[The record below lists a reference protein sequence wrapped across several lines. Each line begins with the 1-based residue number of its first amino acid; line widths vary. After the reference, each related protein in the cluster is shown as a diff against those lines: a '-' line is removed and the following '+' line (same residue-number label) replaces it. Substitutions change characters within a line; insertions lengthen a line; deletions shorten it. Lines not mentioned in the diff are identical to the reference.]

1 MIDRKRSENLP
12 PGPRGLPIIGNML
25 DVKSLL
31 KKIQFHVRVWCY
43 LAEIYGPVVHLKLI
57 FGQSLIIVSGRNAIV
72 EMLSRNEFDGRPN
85 NFEIRLR
92 TRGERR
98 GLIFNDGDVWSEHR
112 RFTVKTLKH
121 LGFDK
126 TNMEDMILDDTVSLL
141 KMIEKLADKKGPITE
156 IYDLVSIA
164 VIASFWFLITG
175 SNCTFFVRF
184 QLDQENPKLKE
195 VIALM
200 KENVKGYNTAGRII
214 NYLPFLR
221 YIFPNLTGYTQIQER
236 HNRMWLYFKK
246 MIRIHDETKIQN
258 EPTNLID
265 IYLNEMKMRCTN
277 LSSPSCFNDE
287 NLIALI
293 RDLFVASIE
302 TTTNTIGFVIAF
314 LSVKQDIQKK
324 IHDELDDVLGKDI
337 LPRLANRNRLPYLQA
352 TLAEVARMG
361 NVGPTSVPHRAINDA
376 TLLGY
381 NIKKDSIML
390 ANFMSVHM
398 DENHWGDPNVF
409 RPERFI
415 NENGEYCDDPW
426 IMTFGLGI
434 RIYYAIIIFI
444 NVSPYYTFIF
454 FVYLLIII
462 FSFCCTGRR
471 RCPGEILAKN
481 ILFLVTA
488 CMLQKFYFAIAP
500 GYPEPNLLG
509 IDGFTISPPPIN
521 LVIKKRI

>member
-1 MIDRKRSENLP
+1 MIDQKRSENLP
-12 PGPRGLPIIGNML
+12 PGPRGLPIIGNIL

-31 KKIQFHVRVWCY
+31 KKIQFHARVWCY
-43 LAEIYGPVVHLKLI
+43 LAEIYGPVVHLKLG
-57 FGQSLIIVSGRNAIV
+57 FGQSLIIVSGRNAVI
-72 EMLSRNEFDGRPN
+72 EMLTRTEFDGRAN

-92 TRGERR
+92 TGGERR

-175 SNCTFFVRF
+175 SKF

-195 VIALM
+195 VIAIM
-200 KENVKGYNTAGRII
+200 KENVKDYNTAGRII

-221 YIFPNLTGYTQIQER
+221 YIFPSLTGYTEVQER

-246 MIRIHDETKIQN
+246 MIRRHDETKIQN

-265 IYLNEMKMRCTN
+265 IYLNEMKTRCTN
-277 LSSPSCFNDE
+277 LSSPSYFNDE

-361 NVGPTSVPHRAINDA
+361 NVGPTSVPHRAINDT

-390 ANFMSVHM
+390 ANLMSVHM

-426 IMTFGLGI
+426 IMTFGLG
-434 RIYYAIIIFI
+434 
-444 NVSPYYTFIF
+444 
-454 FVYLLIII
+454 
-462 FSFCCTGRR
+462 RR
-471 RCPGEILAKN
+471 RCPGKILAKN

-521 LVIKKRI
+521 LVVKKRI

>member
-1 MIDRKRSENLP
+1 MLFFVINAIIILLFVKIIIDRKRSENLP

-57 FGQSLIIVSGRNAIV
+57 FGQSLIIVSGRNAVV
-72 EMLSRNEFDGRPN
+72 EMLSRTEFDGRPN

-175 SNCTFFVRF
+175 SKF

-426 IMTFGLGI
+426 IMTFGLG
-434 RIYYAIIIFI
+434 
-444 NVSPYYTFIF
+444 
-454 FVYLLIII
+454 
-462 FSFCCTGRR
+462 RR

>member
-12 PGPRGLPIIGNML
+12 PGPPGLPIIGNMW
-25 DVKSLL
+25 DIKSLL
-31 KKIQFHVRVWCY
+31 KKIRFHVRVWCY
-43 LAEIYGPVVHLKLI
+43 LAEIYGPVVHLKLG
-57 FGQSLIIVSGRNAIV
+57 FGQSFIIVSGRNAVI
-72 EMLSRNEFDGRPN
+72 EMLSRTEFDGRPN

-92 TRGERR
+92 TGGERR

-141 KMIEKLADKKGPITE
+141 KMIEKLADKNGPITE

-175 SNCTFFVRF
+175 SKF

-195 VIALM
+195 VIAIM

-221 YIFPNLTGYTQIQER
+221 YIFPSLTGYTQIQER

-246 MIRIHDETKIQN
+246 MIRRHDETKIQN

-265 IYLNEMKMRCTN
+265 IYLNEMKTKN

-361 NVGPTSVPHRAINDA
+361 NVGPTSVPHRAINDT

-381 NIKKDSIML
+381 NIKKDSTML
-390 ANFMSVHM
+390 ANLMSVHM
-398 DENHWGDPNVF
+398 DKNHWGDPNVF

-426 IMTFGLGI
+426 IMTFGL
-434 RIYYAIIIFI
+434 
-444 NVSPYYTFIF
+444 
-454 FVYLLIII
+454 
-462 FSFCCTGRR
+462 GRR

-500 GYPEPNLLG
+500 GYPEPNLSG

-521 LVIKKRI
+521 LVVKKRI

>member
-1 MIDRKRSENLP
+1 MWFYFINTIIILLFVKIIIDRTKSKNLP
-12 PGPRGLPIIGNML
+12 PGPRGLPIIGNIL
-25 DVKSLL
+25 DIKSLL
-31 KKIQFHVRVWCY
+31 KKIRLHARVWCH
-43 LAEIYGPVVHLKLI
+43 LAKIYGPVVHLKLL
-57 FGQSLIIVSGRNAIV
+57 FGQSLIIVSGRNAVIQ
-72 EMLSRNEFDGRPN
+72 MLSKTEFDGRPN

-92 TRGERR
+92 TGGKRR
-98 GLIFNDGDVWSEHR
+98 GLIFNDADEWSEHR

-121 LGFDK
+121 LGYDK

-141 KMIEKLADKKGPITE
+141 KMIEKLADKKEPITE
-156 IYDLVSIA
+156 IYDLISIA

-175 SNCTFFVRF
+175 SKC
-184 QLDQENPKLKE
+184 QCDQENPKLKE
-195 VIALM
+195 IITIM
-200 KENVKGYNTAGRII
+200 KENVKDYNTSGHII

-221 YIFPNLTGYTQIQER
+221 YIFPNLTGFTQMQDR
-236 HNRMWLYFKK
+236 YNRMWLYFKK
-246 MIRIHDETKIQN
+246 MIRKQDETKIQN

-265 IYLNEMKMRCTN
+265 IYLNEIKTRCTN
-277 LSSPSCFNDE
+277 LSSSSCFNDE

-302 TTTNTIGFVIAF
+302 TTSNTIGFVIAF

-324 IHDELDDVLGKDI
+324 IHEELDDVLGKDI
-337 LPRLANRNRLPYLQA
+337 LPCLANRNRLPYLQA

-361 NVGPTSVPHRAINDA
+361 NVGPTSVPHRATNDA

-381 NIKKDSIML
+381 NIKKNSIML

-398 DENHWGDPNVF
+398 DENHWGDPEVF

-415 NENGEYCDDPW
+415 NEIGEYCDDPW
-426 IMTFGLGI
+426 IMTFGL
-434 RIYYAIIIFI
+434 
-444 NVSPYYTFIF
+444 
-454 FVYLLIII
+454 
-462 FSFCCTGRR
+462 GRR

-488 CMLQKFYFAIAP
+488 SMLQKFNFALAS

-509 IDGFTISPPPIN
+509 IDGFTISPPPLN